1 MKFPVSIFP
10 SHQPVNPQ
18 KLVTLFAMAE
28 TIQGIVTKSTGS
40 WYTVLDP
47 ATGRQ
52 ARCRIRGVF
61 RLRGSRATSPVVVGD
76 RVRAEIGADEGDNV
90 IVEILPRANYM
101 IRRASNLSKESH
113 IIAANIDTAYLVATL
128 DFPVTSTEFI
138 DRFLVTAEAYRIP
151 AVIVLNKM
159 DLFAAAEFREVID
172 EFTGIYR
179 GAGYEV
185 LEVSAK
191 TGTGI
196 PELRERMRG
205 KTSLF
210 SGNSGVGKSTLINA
224 IEPGLHLKT
233 GAISDYHH
241 KGKHTTTFSEIFPL
255 TGGGLLIDTPGIK
268 GFGLVDIAPDE
279 LARYFP
285 DLFRFAAQC
294 QYYNC
299 THTHEPNCA
308 VMNAVAR
315 GEIAESRYVSYLKM
329 LEDDD
334 KDGKYR
340 K

>member
-1 MKFPVSIFP
+1 
-10 SHQPVNPQ
+10 
-18 KLVTLFAMAE
+18 MAE

-47 ATGRQ
+47 VTGRQ

-61 RLRGSRATSPVVVGD
+61 RLRGSRATNPVVVGD
-76 RVRAEIGADEGDNV
+76 RVRAEIGQDEGDNV
-90 IVEILPRANYM
+90 ITEILPRANYI

-128 DFPVTSTEFI
+128 DFPATSTEFI
-138 DRFLVTAEAYRIP
+138 DRFLVTAEAYKIP
-151 AVIVLNKM
+151 AVILLNKM
-159 DLFAAAEFREVID
+159 DLFAAPAFREIID
-172 EFTGIYR
+172 EFAGTYR
-179 GAGYEV
+179 NAGYEV

-196 PELRERMRG
+196 DALRERMRD
-205 KTSLF
+205 KTSLLT
-210 SGNSGVGKSTLINA
+210 GNSGVGKSTLINA

-255 TGGGLLIDTPGIK
+255 AGGGLLIDTPGIK
-268 GFGLVDIAPDE
+268 GFGLVDIEPEE

-285 DLFRFAAQC
+285 DLFRYAAGC

-308 VMNAVAR
+308 VMEAVAK
-315 GEIAESRYVSYLKM
+315 GEIPESRYVSYLKM

>member
-1 MKFPVSIFP
+1 
-10 SHQPVNPQ
+10 
-18 KLVTLFAMAE
+18 MAK
-28 TIQGIVTKSTGS
+28 TIEGLVTKSTGS
-40 WYTVLDP
+40 WYAVLDP
-47 ATGRQ
+47 KTGLSAQ
-52 ARCRIRGVF
+52 CRIRGVF
-61 RLRGSRATSPVVVGD
+61 RLRGSRSTNPVTVGD
-76 RVRAEIGADEGDNV
+76 RVRAEIGGDEGDNV
-90 IVEILPRANYM
+90 ITEILPRTNYI

-113 IIAANIDTAYLVATL
+113 IIAANIDAAYLVATL
-128 DFPVTSTEFI
+128 DFPATSTEFI

-159 DLFAAAEFREVID
+159 DLFTVPEFRGIID
-172 EFTGIYR
+172 EFAGTYR
-179 GAGYEV
+179 KAGYEV
-185 LEVSAK
+185 LEISAK

-196 PELRERMRG
+196 DGLRERMRD

-210 SGNSGVGKSTLINA
+210 TGNSGVGKSTLINA

-268 GFGLVDIAPDE
+268 GFGLVEIEPDE

-285 DLFRFAAQC
+285 DLFRFAPEC

-308 VMNAVAR
+308 VTNAVAA
-315 GEIAESRYVSYLKM
+315 GEIAESRYMSYLKM

-334 KDGKYR
+334 KSGKYR
-340 K
+340 R

>member
-1 MKFPVSIFP
+1 
-10 SHQPVNPQ
+10 
-18 KLVTLFAMAE
+18 MAGQAAQIE
-28 TIQGIVTKSTGS
+28 GIVVKSTGS
-40 WYTVLDP
+40 WYTVFDP
-47 ATGRQ
+47 ATGQRS
-52 ARCRIRGVF
+52 RCRIRGVF
-61 RLRGSRATSPVVVGD
+61 RLRGSRTTNPVTVGD
-76 RVRAEIGADEGDNV
+76 RVKAEIGADEGDNV
-90 IVEILPRANYM
+90 ITEILPRTNYI

-128 DFPVTSTEFI
+128 DRPPTSTEFI
-138 DRFLVTAEAYRIP
+138 DRFLVTAEAYHIP
-151 AVIVLNKM
+151 SVILLNKM
-159 DLFAAAEFREVID
+159 DLFAGPEFREIID
-172 EFTGIYR
+172 ELAGTYR
-179 GAGYEV
+179 NAGYEV
-185 LEVSAK
+185 LEISAK
-191 TGTGI
+191 TGMGI
-196 PELRERMRG
+196 DELRARMQN

-210 SGNSGVGKSTLINA
+210 TGNSGVGKSTLINA
-224 IEPGLHLKT
+224 IEPGLDLKT

-255 TGGGLLIDTPGIK
+255 TGGGMLIDTPGIK

-285 DLFRFAAQC
+285 DLFRLAPHC

-308 VMNAVAR
+308 VTAAVAA
-315 GEIAESRYVSYLKM
+315 GEIAGSRYVSYLKM

>member
-1 MKFPVSIFP
+1 
-10 SHQPVNPQ
+10 
-18 KLVTLFAMAE
+18 MAKQIE
-28 TIQGIVTKSTGS
+28 GIVIKSTGS
-40 WYTVLDP
+40 WYTVLDTS
-47 ATGRQ
+47 TGEQ

-61 RLRGSRATSPVVVGD
+61 RLRGSRTTNPVVVGD
-76 RVRAEIGADEGDNV
+76 RVRAEIGQEEGDNV
-90 IVEILPRANYM
+90 ITDIRPRSNYI

-113 IIAANIDTAYLVATL
+113 IIAANIDTAYLVVTL
-128 DFPVTSTEFI
+128 DFPATSTEFI
-138 DRFLVTAEAYRIP
+138 DRFLVTAEAYHIP
-151 AVIVLNKM
+151 VVILLNKM
-159 DLFAAAEFREVID
+159 DLFAAPEYREIID
-172 EFTGIYR
+172 EFSAIYR
-179 GAGYEV
+179 SAGYEV
-185 LEVSAK
+185 TEISAT
-191 TGTGI
+191 TGQGI
-196 PELRERMRG
+196 DTLRQRMHGR
-205 KTSLF
+205 TSLV

-255 TGGGLLIDTPGIK
+255 TGGGFLIDTPGIK

-285 DLFRFAAQC
+285 DLFRYAPHC

-308 VMNAVAR
+308 VTAAVAS
-315 GEIAESRYVSYLKM
+315 GEIAESRYISYLKI

-334 KDGKYR
+334 KNGKYR

>member
-1 MKFPVSIFP
+1 
-10 SHQPVNPQ
+10 
-18 KLVTLFAMAE
+18 MAE
-28 TIQGIVTKSTGS
+28 TLQGIVTKSTGS

-47 ATGRQ
+47 QTGRSVP
-52 ARCRIRGVF
+52 CRIRGVF
-61 RLRGSRATSPVVVGD
+61 RLRGSRATNPVVVGD
-76 RVRAEIGADEGDNV
+76 RVRVETGQDQGDNV
-90 IVEILPRANYM
+90 ITEILPRTNYI

-128 DFPVTSTEFI
+128 DFPATSTEFI
-138 DRFLVTAEAYRIP
+138 DRFLVTAEAYKIP

-159 DLFAAAEFREVID
+159 DLFAAPEFREIID
-172 EFTGIYR
+172 EFADTYR
-179 GAGYEV
+179 NAEYEV
-185 LEVSAK
+185 IEVSAK

-196 PELRERMRG
+196 DALRERMRG

-210 SGNSGVGKSTLINA
+210 TGHSGVGKSTLINA
-224 IEPGLHLKT
+224 IEPELHLKT

-241 KGKHTTTFSEIFPL
+241 KGKHTTTFSEVFPL

-268 GFGLVDIAPDE
+268 GFGLVDIAPEE

-285 DLFRFAAQC
+285 DLFRYAPQC

-308 VMNAVAR
+308 VTDAVAK

>member
-1 MKFPVSIFP
+1 
-10 SHQPVNPQ
+10 
-18 KLVTLFAMAE
+18 MAE
-28 TIQGIVTKSTGS
+28 TIEGIVTKSTGS
-40 WYTVLDP
+40 WYAVFDP
-47 ATGRQ
+47 ATGRTV
-52 ARCRIRGVF
+52 RCRIRGVF
-61 RLRGSRATSPVVVGD
+61 RLRGSRTTNPVVVGD
-76 RVRAEIGADEGDNV
+76 RVRAAIGEGCDGESNDNV
-90 IVEILPRANYM
+90 ITDLLPRDNYI

-128 DFPVTSTEFI
+128 DRPMTSTEFI

-159 DLFAAAEFREVID
+159 DLFDGAAYRPVVD
-172 EFTGIYR
+172 EFVETYR

-185 LEVSAK
+185 VEASALRNR
-191 TGTGI
+191 GI
-196 PELRERMRG
+196 DELRERMRG
-205 KTSLF
+205 RTSLF
-210 SGNSGVGKSTLINA
+210 SGHSGVGKSTLINA
-224 IEPGLHLKT
+224 IQPGLGLKT

-255 TGGGLLIDTPGIK
+255 DGGGLLIDTPGVK
-268 GFGLVDIAPDE
+268 GFGLVDIAPEE

-285 DLFRFAAQC
+285 DLFARAAAC

-308 VMNAVAR
+308 VMAAVAA
-315 GEIAESRYVSYLKM
+315 GEVAESRYASYLKM

>member
-1 MKFPVSIFP
+1 
-10 SHQPVNPQ
+10 
-18 KLVTLFAMAE
+18 MAE
-28 TIQGIVTKSTGS
+28 TTIEGIVMKSTGS

-47 ATGRQ
+47 HSGRQ

-61 RLRGSRATSPVVVGD
+61 RLRGSRTTSPVVVGD
-76 RVRAEIGADEGDNV
+76 RVRAEIGEDEGDNV
-90 IVEILPRANYM
+90 IVEIRPRTNYI

-113 IIAANIDTAYLVATL
+113 IIAANIDTVYLVVTL
-128 DFPVTSTEFI
+128 DFPATSTEFI

-151 AVIVLNKM
+151 AVILLNKM
-159 DLFAAAEFREVID
+159 DLFAAPEYREIID
-172 EFTGIYR
+172 EFADTYR

-185 LEVSAK
+185 LEISASA
-191 TGTGI
+191 GTGI
-196 PELRERMRG
+196 DALRERMRG

-210 SGNSGVGKSTLINA
+210 SGHSGVGKSTLINA
-224 IEPGLHLKT
+224 LEPGLHLKT
-233 GAISDYHH
+233 GAISGYHH

-255 TGGGLLIDTPGIK
+255 SGGGFLIDTPGIK
-268 GFGLVDIAPDE
+268 GFGLVDIAPEE

-285 DLFRFAAQC
+285 DLFRYAAGC

-308 VMNAVAR
+308 VMAAAAE
-315 GEIAESRYVSYLKM
+315 GKIAESRYVSYLKM

-334 KDGKYR
+334 QNGKYR

>member
-1 MKFPVSIFP
+1 
-10 SHQPVNPQ
+10 
-18 KLVTLFAMAE
+18 MAE
-28 TIQGIVTKSTGS
+28 TIEGIVTKSTGS
-40 WYTVLDP
+40 WYAVLDP
-47 ATGRQ
+47 VTGKT

-61 RLRGSRATSPVVVGD
+61 RLRGSRATNPVVVGD
-76 RVRAEIGADEGDNV
+76 RVRALIGGDEGDNV
-90 IVEILPRANYM
+90 ITEILPRTNYI

-128 DFPVTSTEFI
+128 DFPATSTEFI
-138 DRFLVTAEAYRIP
+138 DRFLVTAEAYHIP
-151 AVIVLNKM
+151 AVILLNKM
-159 DLFAAAEFREVID
+159 DLFAAPEFREIID
-172 EFTGIYR
+172 EFAETYR
-179 GAGYEV
+179 NAGYEV
-185 LEVSAK
+185 LEISAAQ
-191 TGTGI
+191 GAGI
-196 PELRERMRG
+196 DELRERLLG

-210 SGNSGVGKSTLINA
+210 TGNSGVGKSTLINA

-268 GFGLVDIAPDE
+268 GFGLVDIAPEE

-285 DLFRFAAQC
+285 DLFRYAADC

-308 VMNAVAR
+308 VMKAVAE
-315 GEIAESRYVSYLKM
+315 GGIAESRYVSYLKM

>member
-1 MKFPVSIFP
+1 
-10 SHQPVNPQ
+10 
-18 KLVTLFAMAE
+18 MAE
-28 TIQGIVTKSTGS
+28 TLQGIVTKSTGS

-47 ATGRQ
+47 QTGRSVP
-52 ARCRIRGVF
+52 CRIRGVF
-61 RLRGSRATSPVVVGD
+61 RLRGSRATNPVVVGD
-76 RVRAEIGADEGDNV
+76 RVRVETGQDQGDNV
-90 IVEILPRANYM
+90 ITEILPRTNYI

-128 DFPVTSTEFI
+128 DFPATSTEFI
-138 DRFLVTAEAYRIP
+138 DRFLVTAEAYKIP

-159 DLFAAAEFREVID
+159 DLFAAPEFREIID
-172 EFTGIYR
+172 EFADTYR
-179 GAGYEV
+179 NAAYEV
-185 LEVSAK
+185 FEVSAK

-196 PELRERMRG
+196 DALRERMRG

-210 SGNSGVGKSTLINA
+210 TGHSGVGKSTLTNA
-224 IEPGLHLKT
+224 IEPELHLKT

-241 KGKHTTTFSEIFPL
+241 KGKHTTTFSEVFPL

-268 GFGLVDIAPDE
+268 GFGLVDIAPEE

-285 DLFRFAAQC
+285 DLFRYAPQC

-308 VMNAVAR
+308 VTDAVAK

>member
-1 MKFPVSIFP
+1 
-10 SHQPVNPQ
+10 
-18 KLVTLFAMAE
+18 MAE

-47 ATGRQ
+47 DTGRQ

-61 RLRGSRATSPVVVGD
+61 RLRGSRATNPVVVGD
-76 RVRAEIGADEGDNV
+76 RVRAEIGQDEGDNV
-90 IVEILPRANYM
+90 ITEIQPRANYI

-128 DFPVTSTEFI
+128 DFPATSTEFI
-138 DRFLVTAEAYRIP
+138 DRFLVTAEAYKIP
-151 AVIVLNKM
+151 AVILLNKM
-159 DLFAAAEFREVID
+159 DLFAAPEFREIID
-172 EFTGIYR
+172 ELVGTYR
-179 GAGYEV
+179 SAGYEV

-196 PELRERMRG
+196 DALRERMRD

-210 SGNSGVGKSTLINA
+210 TGNSGVGKSTLINA

-268 GFGLVDIAPDE
+268 GFGLVDIEPEE

-285 DLFRFAAQC
+285 DLFRYAAGC

-308 VMNAVAR
+308 VMEAVAK
-315 GEIAESRYVSYLKM
+315 GEIPESRYVSYLKM

>member
-1 MKFPVSIFP
+1 
-10 SHQPVNPQ
+10 
-18 KLVTLFAMAE
+18 MAK
-28 TIQGIVTKSTGS
+28 TIEGLVTKSTGS

-47 ATGRQ
+47 DTGRQ

-61 RLRGSRATSPVVVGD
+61 RLRGSRTTNPVVVGD
-76 RVRAEIGADEGDNV
+76 RVRAEIGQDEGDNV
-90 IVEILPRANYM
+90 ITEILPRANYI
-101 IRRASNLSKESH
+101 IRRASNLSRESH
-113 IIAANIDTAYLVATL
+113 IIAANIDTAYLVATF
-128 DFPVTSTEFI
+128 DFPATSTEFI
-138 DRFLVTAEAYRIP
+138 DRFLVTAEAYKIP
-151 AVIVLNKM
+151 AVILLNKM
-159 DLFAAAEFREVID
+159 DLFAASGFREIID
-172 EFTGIYR
+172 EFAGTYR
-179 GAGYEV
+179 NAGYEV
-185 LEVSAK
+185 LEISAK

-196 PELRERMRG
+196 DELRDRMRG

-210 SGNSGVGKSTLINA
+210 TGNSGVGKSTLINT

-255 TGGGLLIDTPGIK
+255 AGGGLLIDTPGIK
-268 GFGLVDIAPDE
+268 GFGLVDIEPEE

-285 DLFRFAAQC
+285 DLFRYAAGC

-308 VMNAVAR
+308 VMDAVAK
-315 GEIAESRYVSYLKM
+315 GEIPESRYVSYLKM

-334 KDGKYR
+334 KNGKYR

>member
-1 MKFPVSIFP
+1 
-10 SHQPVNPQ
+10 
-18 KLVTLFAMAE
+18 MAE
-28 TIQGIVTKSTGS
+28 TIRGIVTKSTGS

-47 ATGRQ
+47 QSGQ
-52 ARCRIRGVF
+52 EARCRIRGVF
-61 RLRGSRATSPVVVGD
+61 RLRGSRSTNPVVVGD
-76 RVRAEIGADEGDNV
+76 RVTAELGHSEGDNV
-90 IVEILPRANYM
+90 ITELHPRTNYI

-128 DFPVTSTEFI
+128 DFPATSSEFI
-138 DRFLVTAEAYRIP
+138 DRFLVTAEAYHIP
-151 AVIVLNKM
+151 AVLLLNKI
-159 DLFAAAEFREVID
+159 DLFGAPEFREIID
-172 EFTGIYR
+172 EFAGTYR
-179 GAGYEV
+179 QAGYEV
-185 LEVSAK
+185 LEISAK
-191 TGTGI
+191 SGEGVDA
-196 PELRERMRG
+196 LRERMGG

-210 SGNSGVGKSTLINA
+210 TGNSGVGKSSLINA

-255 TGGGLLIDTPGIK
+255 GGGGLLIDTPGIK
-268 GFGLVDIAPDE
+268 GFGLVDIEAGE

-285 DLFRFAAQC
+285 DLFRYAAEC

-308 VMNAVAR
+308 VMQAVAA
-315 GEIAESRYVSYLKM
+315 GEVAETRYVSYLKM

>member
-1 MKFPVSIFP
+1 
-10 SHQPVNPQ
+10 
-18 KLVTLFAMAE
+18 MAGQAAQIE
-28 TIQGIVTKSTGS
+28 GIVVKSTGS
-40 WYTVLDP
+40 WYTVFDP
-47 ATGRQ
+47 ATGQR

-61 RLRGSRATSPVVVGD
+61 RLRGSRSTNPVVVGD
-76 RVRAEIGADEGDNV
+76 RVKAEIGAGEGDNA
-90 IVEILPRANYM
+90 IVEILPRTNYI

-128 DFPVTSTEFI
+128 DRPPTSTEFI

-151 AVIVLNKM
+151 TVIVLNKI
-159 DLFAAAEFREVID
+159 DLFAEAEYRTIID
-172 EFTGIYR
+172 EFAATYR

-191 TGTGI
+191 TDVGI
-196 PELRERMRG
+196 SELRERMRG
-205 KTSLF
+205 RTSLF
-210 SGNSGVGKSTLINA
+210 SGHSGVGKSTLINA
-224 IEPGLHLKT
+224 VEPGLGLKT

-241 KGKHTTTFSEIFPL
+241 KGRHTTTFSEIFPL
-255 TGGGLLIDTPGIK
+255 TGGGMLIDTPGIK

-285 DLFRFAAQC
+285 DLFRHASKC

-308 VMNAVAR
+308 VMAAVAQ

-334 KDGKYR
+334 QDGKYR